1 MKRLY
6 DITLKL
12 TCEAEKF
19 GFCKTLNIE
28 LDVDLEAIV
37 DDDGIYLNILNHIV
51 MWAKFNPKIANGLQT
66 FVSKSDDDIWS
77 SLREEQQEA
86 IHSWITEKLK
96 EKEIVDKVK
105 EEVTDRLVSEAER
118 LQERLSVTT
127 AANKVVRY
135 NL

>member
-1 MKRLY
+1 MKRIY
-6 DITLKL
+6 DMPLKL

-28 LDVDLEAIV
+28 LDVDLEAIYH
-37 DDDGIYLNILNHIV
+37 DGNLNILNHIV

-105 EEVTDRLVSEAER
+105 EEVNDRLVSEAER
-118 LQERLSVTT
+118 FQERLSE
-127 AANKVVRY
+127 K
-135 NL
+135 

>member
-1 MKRLY
+1 MRRYRYL
-6 DITLKL
+6 DIPFSL
-12 TCEAEKF
+12 TCDAEKY
-19 GFCKTLNIE
+19 GFCNTLNIVLDLG
-28 LDVDLEAIV
+28 LDVRV
-37 DDDGIYLNILNHIV
+37 DGDNLNIVSHTV
-51 MWAKFNPKIANGLQT
+51 KWAAVKPKIANGLQT

-118 LQERLSVTT
+118 LQERLSE
-127 AANKVVRY
+127 R
-135 NL
+135 

>member
-6 DITLKL
+6 NIPFKF
-12 TCEAEKF
+12 TCDAEKF

-28 LDVDLEAIV
+28 LDLDLEAILV
-37 DDDGIYLNILNHIV
+37 DYDGNLSINNYTV
-51 MWAKFNPKIANGLQT
+51 MWAEFNPKIANGLQT
-66 FVSKSDDDIWS
+66 FVSKSDEGDIWL
-77 SLREEQQEA
+77 SLREEQQQA

-118 LQERLSVTT
+118 FQERLSE
-127 AANKVVRY
+127 R
-135 NL
+135 